1 MIRSMT
7 FGEVADME
15 LSMNQRTCARKPF
28 SRILPILGAVCLTML
43 LAVPVTASSP
53 GREHESEQQAAE
65 RANHESGDPSR
76 STRESMTTVV
86 DPETGEAVAR
96 LPLQK
101 ADGLSVPLAKALD
114 RSTDGL
120 HLFELANGGR
130 GMHLDGRF
138 QHVLMVRVK
147 ADGSLETVCVNHAH
161 EAEKFLKRSAA
172 EVATQPPE
180 K

>member
-1 MIRSMT
+1 MNRRS
-7 FGEVADME
+7 D
-15 LSMNQRTCARKPF
+15 ARRRFPQLLT
-28 SRILPILGAVCLTML
+28 IPGAVSLTVV
-43 LAVPVTASSP
+43 LALPAAASSP
-53 GREHESEQQAAE
+53 GDEHTPERQAAE
-65 RANHESGDPSR
+65 TANHEITDPSL
-76 STRESMTTVV
+76 STHESVTTVV
-86 DPETGEAVAR
+86 DPETGEIVATLTR
-96 LPLQK
+96 QK
-101 ADGLSVPLAKALD
+101 AESLSAPLAKALN

-130 GMHLDGRF
+130 GMYLDGRF

-172 EVATQPPE
+172 EVDTQPPE